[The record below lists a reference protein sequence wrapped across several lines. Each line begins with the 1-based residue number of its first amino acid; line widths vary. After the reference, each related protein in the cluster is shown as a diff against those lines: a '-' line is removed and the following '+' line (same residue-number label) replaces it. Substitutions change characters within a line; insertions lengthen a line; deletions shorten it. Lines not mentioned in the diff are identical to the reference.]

1 MKLVT
6 GKKIVTITVTCLL
19 FSSLIFGQ
27 ASDRIVEAND
37 LLSAGKYREAK
48 EIVEPIVEQDQ
59 TYTAAIFLLG
69 KIYYKLGDLTKAR
82 ELIDKAIELDLKNQE
97 YRDAR
102 NEMATF
108 ASKLTEGLRLYN
120 SADYEGAKKVYQE
133 IIKEN
138 PNFVNAYID
147 LGRVCIRIDDLD
159 GAAEN
164 FRKAIDKDPENES
177 YKKEFESITRRYI
190 QDGTQLMQRK
200 SYAAALEKFKQAI
213 SLNPEDPLAYYY
225 SAIVYLDDKN
235 TAEALV
241 AINKS
246 IEFDPAYS
254 KAHLVKGKIY
264 TGMNDVAGA
273 VNSFRKAIELD
284 PEYVDAWKNIGYVY
298 YKTKQYDDAIPAYKE
313 VVKLD
318 PGYASAYANMGA
330 IYIEQKKFN
339 EAVSSLGKAVEL
351 NPRDVNSLYRLSQ
364 AYNNIGKCDKAKE
377 TALEAL
383 KVKPNW
389 APVLIELGIAERCM
403 GNRTAAKQA
412 FQIAARDPKW
422 KAVAE
427 YELKTVQ

>member
-6 GKKIVTITVTCLL
+6 GKKIITITVTCLL

-27 ASDRIVEAND
+27 ASNRISEATD
-37 LLSAGKYREAK
+37 LLNTGKYREAK
-48 EIVEPIVEQDQ
+48 AIIEPIVEQDQ
-59 TYTAAIFLLG
+59 TYSAAIFLLG

-108 ASKLTEGLRLYN
+108 ASKLTEGSRLYN

-147 LGRVCIRIDDLD
+147 LGRVCVRVEDLE
-159 GAAEN
+159 GAAQN
-164 FRKAIDKDPENES
+164 FRKAIEKDPENDS

-200 SYAAALEKFKQAI
+200 SYAAALDKFKQAI
-213 SLNPEDPLAYYY
+213 SLNPEDPLAYYF
-225 SAIVYLDDKN
+225 SAVVYLDDKN

-246 IEFDPAYS
+246 IEYDPEYT
-254 KAHLVKGKIY
+254 KAHLVKGKIF
-264 TGMNDVAGA
+264 TSMNDVAGA

-298 YKTKQYDDAIPAYKE
+298 YKTRQYDDAIPAYKE
-313 VVKLD
+313 VIKLD

-339 EAVSSLGKAVEL
+339 EAVSSLGKAVEY
-351 NPRDVNSLYRLSQ
+351 NPRDINSIYRLAHS
-364 AYNNIGKCDKAKE
+364 YNNVGKCDKAKE
-377 TALEAL
+377 TAQTVF
-383 KVKPNW
+383 KIKPNY
-389 APVLIELGIAERCM
+389 AAAMFELGIAERCL

-412 FQIAARDPKW
+412 FQIAARDPRW
-422 KAVAE
+422 RANAE

>member
-6 GKKIVTITVTCLL
+6 GKKILMITVSCLL
-19 FSSLIFGQ
+19 FSSFIFGQ
-27 ASDRIVEAND
+27 TSNRISEATD
-37 LLSAGKYREAK
+37 LLNTGKYREAK
-48 EIVEPIVEQDQ
+48 ALVEPVVEQDQ
-59 TYTAAIFLLG
+59 ENNAAIFLLG
-69 KIYYKLGDLTKAR
+69 KIYYKLGDLDKAR
-82 ELIDKAIELDLKNQE
+82 KLIDKALEMDLRNQE
-97 YRDAR
+97 YRDTR

-108 ASKLTEGLRLYN
+108 ASKLTEGSRLYI
-120 SADYEGAKKVYQE
+120 SADYEGAKKVYRE

-138 PNFVNAYID
+138 PNFINAYID
-147 LGRVCIRIDDLD
+147 LGRVCIRIDDLE

-164 FRKAIDKDPENES
+164 FRKAIEKDPENES
-177 YKKEFESITRRYI
+177 YKKEFESITRMYI
-190 QDGTQLMQRK
+190 QDGIQLMQRK

-225 SAIVYLDDKN
+225 SAVVYLDDKN
-235 TAEALV
+235 SAEALV

-246 IEFDPAYS
+246 IEYDPEYT

-264 TGMNDVAGA
+264 TGINDVAGA
-273 VNSFRKAIELD
+273 VNSFRKAIDLD
-284 PEYVDAWKNIGYVY
+284 PEYVDAWKNIGNVY
-298 YKTKQYDDAIPAYKE
+298 KHTKQYDDAIPAYKE
-313 VVKLD
+313 VIKLD

-330 IYIEQKKFN
+330 IYIEQKKYN

-351 NPRDVNSLYRLSQ
+351 NPRDYNSQYRLSQ

-377 TALEAL
+377 IAQEAL

-389 APVLIELGIAERCM
+389 APVLIELGIAERCV